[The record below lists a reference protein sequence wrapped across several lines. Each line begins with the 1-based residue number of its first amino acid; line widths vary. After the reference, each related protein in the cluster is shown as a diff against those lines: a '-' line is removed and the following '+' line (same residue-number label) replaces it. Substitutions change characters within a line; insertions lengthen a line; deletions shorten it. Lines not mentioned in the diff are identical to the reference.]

1 MKDRFRVS
9 VNRMLENH
17 FDIMTSS
24 DTVATKVQRDFILRN
39 YNEYITAIRIV
50 DVRRVAKGAALC
62 LIQNHLWSSNSVGL
76 SCGAILFLVQ
86 RRLRITVGPS
96 IKMCLKGLRQRR

>member
-24 DTVATKVQRDFILRN
+24 DTVATKVQWDFILRN
-39 YNEYITAIRIV
+39 YNEYITTIRIV

-62 LIQNHLWSSNSVGL
+62 LIQNHLWSSNLVRL
-76 SCGAILFLVQ
+76 SCDAILFLVPG
-86 RRLRITVGPS
+86 RLGMMLGSS
-96 IKMCLKGLRQRR
+96 IKMCLKG